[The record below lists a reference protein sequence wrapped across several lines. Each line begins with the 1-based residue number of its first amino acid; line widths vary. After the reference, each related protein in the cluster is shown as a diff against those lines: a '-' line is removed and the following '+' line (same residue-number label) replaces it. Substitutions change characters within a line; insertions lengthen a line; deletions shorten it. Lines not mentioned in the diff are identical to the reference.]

1 MQMALIGYDCTMFFT
16 IIIWILLLYNVI
28 SELSFL
34 QLRQPFFKNDQQ
46 VAERKDKAF
55 SDKKHDN
62 S

>member
-1 MQMALIGYDCTMFFT
+1 MALIGYDCTMFFT

-34 QLRQPFFKNDQQ
+34 QLRHPFFKNDQQ